1 MGLPTHRRKP
11 QVPSNVKH
19 KAWFRHSEPYTI
31 EKRPSFGQ
39 WLKATILDIVT
50 MMVLGIITLA
60 VFRAGPAGTRTFPL
74 TVTNTGE
81 VVYPQFAYPYRAQY
95 VPPWLATLLAVVVPI
110 AFILLAQIRI
120 RSFWDINNGI
130 IGLIY
135 ALEGSQAFQVML
147 KWLVGGLR
155 PNFYDVRKP
164 DPSLASQDQFNASGL
179 NGVGYQNYMFTAEI
193 CTEGL
198 KEGIDNALASFP
210 SGHSTT
216 IFAGMVYLSLYMNSK
231 LKVFSNY
238 HPAMWKLVLLYCP
251 ILGACL
257 VGGSLTVDQSHNWY
271 DVVAGGTIG
280 TIFAF
285 SSYRMV
291 YAAIWDF
298 HKNHIPLNRGS
309 AFAWGKSV
317 VGYHMVFTKRAGWRE
332 DVPPTGTKH
341 AGPSSGSSIMG
352 GIQDSPSPRHRQDG
366 AGGPRR
372 AYDMV

>member
-1 MGLPTHRRKP
+1 MGFLGRRKEP
-11 QVPSNVKH
+11 RATTNRERKS
-19 KAWFRHSEPYTI
+19 WLRRSEPYSV

-39 WLKATILDIVT
+39 WLKVTILDILT
-50 MMVLGIITLA
+50 MIVLGVIALV

-81 VVYPQFAYPYRAQY
+81 VVYPQFAYPYRPQFVAA
-95 VPPWLATLLAVVVPI
+95 WLATFLAAVIPI
-110 AFILLAQIRI
+110 VIILLAQIRI

-135 ALEGSQAFQVML
+135 ALETSAAFQVII
-147 KWLVGGLR
+147 KWLIGGLR
-155 PNFYDVRKP
+155 PHFYDICRP
-164 DPSLASQDQFNASGL
+164 DPSLASQGQFNATGL

-193 CTEGL
+193 CTGEI
-198 KEGIDNALASFP
+198 EGINNALESFP

-216 IFAGMVYLSLYMNSK
+216 IFAGMVYLYLYLNAK

-271 DVVAGGTIG
+271 DIVAGGTIG
-280 TIFAF
+280 TVFAF

-291 YAAIWDF
+291 YAAIWDSR
-298 HKNHIPLNRGS
+298 KNHIPLNRSS
-309 AFAWGKSV
+309 AFVWSDGVEGSR
-317 VGYHMVFTKRAGWRE
+317 MVFTKRAGWR
-332 DVPPTGTKH
+332 PSKRGTH
-341 AGPSSGSSIMG
+341 AVNGNEQRASFSNGHSPKFPRGTARGS
-352 GIQDSPSPRHRQDG
+352 
-366 AGGPRR
+366 RR
-372 AYDMV
+372 GDDIV